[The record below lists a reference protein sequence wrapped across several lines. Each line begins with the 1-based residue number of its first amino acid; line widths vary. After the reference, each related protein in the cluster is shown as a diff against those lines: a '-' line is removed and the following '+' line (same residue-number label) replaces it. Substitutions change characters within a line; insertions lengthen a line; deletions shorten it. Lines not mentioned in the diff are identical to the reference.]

1 MSLLIHQYS
10 QISLVIWVEI
20 PGNVQRVF
28 QYLEAVARRCPQLQR
43 LNIDIA
49 TESNLAL
56 SREIMH
62 TVCIEQELWRAG
74 RSDFK
79 ATIKV
84 PGLPSPLRARYNVG
98 ADRCTLG

>member
-62 TVCIEQELWRAG
+62 TVCIEQGHWRAG
-74 RSDFK
+74 RSDFE
-79 ATIKV
+79 ATIKATV
-84 PGLPSPLRARYNVG
+84 VDS
-98 ADRCTLG
+98 DK